1 MGISHQA
8 SNRGRMIESGLF
20 LRVKHEFVAFQEW
33 VWSVTI
39 LQGSTILIL
48 HRQSQQI
55 FFLYNGL
62 ICYASLGGLN
72 SSCIEY

>member
-20 LRVKHEFVAFQEW
+20 LRVKHEFVAFRDLA
-33 VWSVTI
+33 WSVTV

-48 HRQSQQI
+48 NTIQWHC
-55 FFLYNGL
+55 FFDR
-62 ICYASLGGLN
+62 
-72 SSCIEY
+72 